1 MLSYERGGNGEPMIA
16 IMGMSA
22 TRAAWGDRF
31 RSELESSFDCVF
43 FDNRGM
49 GENGRAEMPFT
60 VADLAGDTIELL
72 DHLDLECAHVFGVSL
87 GGAIAQEIALT
98 DPDRIRTLTVGATFC
113 GGPEA
118 KLMDPADLQMLGA
131 AYATGEREPVYR
143 AMWEINL
150 SPSFRSDDSRFA
162 AFRAMGDVSNVP
174 RAVVMQQ
181 MQAGAAHD
189 TSQRLA
195 AITAPTLVIHGTADR
210 LIKVENGKQV
220 AAAIPGSRL
229 ELMEGVGHTFWWEQP
244 ERSAELIREH
254 VLAATT

>member
-1 MLSYERGGNGEPMIA
+1 MLSYERAGDGEPMIA

-22 TRAAWGDRF
+22 TRAAWGGQF
-31 RSELESSFDCVF
+31 RSALEAGFDCVF
-43 FDNRGM
+43 FDNRGI
-49 GENGRAEMPFT
+49 GENGMAEMPFT
-60 VADLAGDTIELL
+60 VGDLAADTVELL
-72 DHLDLECAHVFGVSL
+72 DHLELESAHVFGVSL
-87 GGAIAQEIALT
+87 GGAVAQEIALAH
-98 DPDRIRTLTVGATFC
+98 PARIRTLTVGATFC

-150 SPSFRSDDSRFA
+150 SPDFRSDDSRFA
-162 AFRAMGDVSNVP
+162 AFRAMGDESNVP

-189 TSQRLA
+189 TSRRLA
-195 AITAPTLVIHGTADR
+195 GITAPTLVIHGTADR

-220 AAAIPGSRL
+220 AAAIPGARL

-254 VLAATT
+254 ALAATA